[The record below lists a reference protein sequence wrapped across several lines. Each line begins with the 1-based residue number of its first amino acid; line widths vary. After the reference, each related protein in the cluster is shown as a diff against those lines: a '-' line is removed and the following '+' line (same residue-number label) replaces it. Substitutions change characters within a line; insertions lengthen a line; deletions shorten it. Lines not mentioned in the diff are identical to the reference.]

1 MFKKIG
7 LLLVSVFALGFA
19 SCDDI
24 EDVAP
29 QANAPEASMELEGLS
44 VEAGSD
50 FATGAV
56 NLGDIARLNV
66 VNTVDFPN
74 LRDGQNIEYK
84 MLASA
89 TEDFAKSS
97 EIALEGTVASATD
110 IDNVFRALIGKT
122 DNACDMYFRFAA
134 YLVYGDGAKVRFG
147 DQNTYFASTKVA
159 VTPIALGL
167 PFVAESYELEA
178 NGKIVA
184 EFKQKGGGDV
194 YDNAYF
200 SAKVTIA
207 VEDFVEDEEMGES
220 WLWRI
225 IAKDAEGQETR
236 TVFAPTEDFC
246 YEVEGELE
254 TNADGVTP
262 GYGNF
267 PLDGN
272 WIFSFNANDLTFK
285 IEEAPV
291 PPTVMYLVGQPSG
304 WSEPSA
310 GNAAHYESWKL
321 EDNDGDLVFSGTFE
335 VPAGA
340 FIFRF
345 YTALTGWDGGAS
357 FGSQVADS
365 PIDITMD
372 GGVYTGAALYGK
384 GSWQVPGW
392 TGGTVAMD
400 VDWENGVVTF
410 TKK

>member
-1 MFKKIG
+1 M
-7 LLLVSVFALGFA
+7 SAFAMGFV

-29 QANAPEASMELEGLS
+29 QANAPEESMNLEGLS
-44 VEAGSD
+44 VETGSD
-50 FATGAV
+50 FATGTV
-56 NLGDIARLNV
+56 NLGELARLNV
-66 VNTVDFPN
+66 VNNAEFAN
-74 LRDGQNIEYK
+74 LREGQAIEYR
-84 MLASA
+84 MFASA
-89 TEDFAKSS
+89 TEDFAKQE
-97 EIALEGTVASATD
+97 EIAMDGNSASSKE

-122 DNACDMYFRFAA
+122 DAARDMYFRFAA

-147 DQNTYFASTKVA
+147 DQNTYFATTKVA

-167 PFVAESYELEA
+167 PFVAEVYELEA

-184 EFKQKGGGDV
+184 EFKHKGGGDI

-220 WLWRI
+220 WMWRI

-267 PLDGN
+267 PLDGE

-291 PPTVMYLVGQPSG
+291 PPTVMYLVGAPSG
-304 WSEPSA
+304 WNEPNA
-310 GNAAHYESWKL
+310 ENAAHYESWKL
-321 EDNDGDLVFSGTFE
+321 EDNDGDLIFSGEFE
-335 VPAGA
+335 IPAGQ
-340 FIFRF
+340 FEFRF
-345 YTALTGWDGGAS
+345 YSALTGWDGGAS
-357 FGSQVADS
+357 FGSQLDDAN
-365 PIDITMD
+365 IDIDLD
-372 GGVYTGAALYGK
+372 GGVYTGAALSGK
-384 GSWQVPGW
+384 GKWNIPNW
-392 TGGTVAMD
+392 EGGVVAID